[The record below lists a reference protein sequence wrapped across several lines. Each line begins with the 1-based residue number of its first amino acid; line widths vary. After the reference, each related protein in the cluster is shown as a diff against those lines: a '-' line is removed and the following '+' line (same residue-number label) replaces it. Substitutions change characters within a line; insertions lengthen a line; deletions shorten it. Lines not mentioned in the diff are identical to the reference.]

1 MTFEN
6 MRLSKNF
13 TYEELTYSNVAE
25 RKGLKNRPK
34 TKEEEKKVI
43 ENLRALCIEVLQPLR
58 DYLGKPVVI
67 SSGYRSSEVNKAVGG
82 VRGSQHLRG
91 EAADIHVENT
101 EHLLKIMHFIMDET
115 DFDQLIWEKNRAGTQ
130 WVHVSYRRYGVN
142 KHQVLSSKELLFT
155 TKNNVL

>member
-1 MTFEN
+1 MTS

-13 TYEELTYSNVAE
+13 TYEELIHSNVAE

-67 SSGYRSSEVNKAVGG
+67 SSGYRSEEVNRMVGG
-82 VRGSQHLRG
+82 VKGSQHLRG

-115 DFDQLIWEKNRAGTQ
+115 DFDQLIWEKNRAGVQ

>member
-1 MTFEN
+1 

-13 TYEELTYSNVAE
+13 TYEELTYSKVAE

-43 ENLRALCIEVLQPLR
+43 ENLKALAMEILQPLR

-67 SSGYRSSEVNKAVGG
+67 SSGYRSTELNKAVGG

-91 EAADIHVENT
+91 EAADIHVDNT

-115 DFDQLIWEKNRAGTQ
+115 DFDQLIWEKNRAGVQ